1 MPLSWLKSL
10 HSFDPH
16 DSLVRYYSDFTEE
29 EVEIGLSKAL
39 EAFKLGIELLAL
51 YYLHCIMKM
60 FKLFGHFV
68 LNVSKNH
75 FREADF
81 PTVSKNYHFY
91 QAIIKIFLVPCVGQ

>member
-16 DSLVRYYSDFTEE
+16 NSLDRYYSDFTE

-60 FKLFGHFV
+60 LSS
-68 LNVSKNH
+68 LDILS
-75 FREADF
+75 
-81 PTVSKNYHFY
+81 
-91 QAIIKIFLVPCVGQ
+91 

>member
-16 DSLVRYYSDFTEE
+16 DSLDRYYSDFTEE

-51 YYLHCIMKM
+51 YYLHCITKM
-60 FKLFGHFV
+60 LSS
-68 LNVSKNH
+68 LDILS
-75 FREADF
+75 
-81 PTVSKNYHFY
+81 
-91 QAIIKIFLVPCVGQ
+91 